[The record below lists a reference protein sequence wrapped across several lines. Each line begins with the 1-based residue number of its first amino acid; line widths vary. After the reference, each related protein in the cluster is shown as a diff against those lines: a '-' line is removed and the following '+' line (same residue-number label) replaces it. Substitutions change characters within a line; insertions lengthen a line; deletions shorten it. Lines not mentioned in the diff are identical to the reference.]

1 MCGSPF
7 GFCLKPKTGCHKMT
21 HPNPSLNVLF
31 GGKGAFVER
40 GVSGQYCLA
49 VEPSWPEHLVADV
62 LFFPEQCLLALGEG
76 QAFPVGP
83 SMSHTMNRLTQVARG
98 NAKPMKSAHT
108 STALKGRSLELAFP
122 LVALESH
129 YPQPAQGLILLSG
142 SPLACELGSVPH
154 RVAVPK
160 RHVCSQFPMHQG
172 SQLAQSDAGCKD

>member
-1 MCGSPF
+1 MGQLRPSLCQAGQDLGARPLPSGAALCEDLVLEPWRGSSHSLGYTKMCGSPF

-21 HPNPSLNVLF
+21 HPNPSLNALF

-62 LFFPEQCLLALGEG
+62 LIFPEQCLLALGEG

-98 NAKPMKSAHT
+98 NASSPDCCRDEFQNRFEQHPELHLKPMKSAHT
-108 STALKGRSLELAFP
+108 STAL
-122 LVALESH
+122 
-129 YPQPAQGLILLSG
+129 
-142 SPLACELGSVPH
+142 
-154 RVAVPK
+154 
-160 RHVCSQFPMHQG
+160 
-172 SQLAQSDAGCKD
+172 